1 MIIVG
6 TVHELPTIRR
16 GIDAARVK
24 GEAGGGNLA
33 EAEPPDPEGERPGAE
48 DERLGVVA
56 VEVVDVLPEADGAE
70 VEAQRARFTF
80 DVGKV

>member
-6 TVHELPTIRR
+6 TVHELTTIRSWV
-16 GIDAARVK
+16 DATGVE
-24 GEAGGGNLA
+24 GEAGGGDLT